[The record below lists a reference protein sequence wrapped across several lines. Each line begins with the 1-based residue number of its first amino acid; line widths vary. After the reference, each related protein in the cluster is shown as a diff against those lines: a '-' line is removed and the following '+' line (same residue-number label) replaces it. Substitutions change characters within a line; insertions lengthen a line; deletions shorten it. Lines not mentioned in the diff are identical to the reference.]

1 MEWESDSSCCSLHI
15 LDRDI
20 GLLEGA
26 EAGCWSLGIVEQS
39 QGEGCCWL
47 QRDRLRGCERGDH
60 GGKCQWR
67 KARQPRKQGDTAE
80 SCVMGGAIAMASLS
94 LHTST
99 SSWKIERLAHQTP
112 NALNYR
118 VGPQPGGLLYAPD
131 APNNREG
138 LQTRETSKC
147 LNGWRYGARLSKE
160 AFWLP
165 ATRGSKKTDRALIPV
180 VSLHNWCPS
189 SSLQVKQLCHLH
201 DQLSL
206 GQSWNRKKDLVSMC
220 TRSLR
225 LCPTL
230 CDPVDLACQASLS
243 GTGVL
248 QARILEHIVQYWL
261 SYPSTA
267 LYFLLP

>member
-94 LHTST
+94 PHTST

-118 VGPQPGGLLYAPD
+118 VGPQPGGPLYVPD
-131 APNNREG
+131 ALKTEKDPRQGSPLSAWMDGAMEKDQPKRPSDCQ
-138 LQTRETSKC
+138 LQEAQK
-147 LNGWRYGARLSKE
+147 RLIG
-160 AFWLP
+160 P
-165 ATRGSKKTDRALIPV
+165 
-180 VSLHNWCPS
+180 
-189 SSLQVKQLCHLH
+189 
-201 DQLSL
+201 
-206 GQSWNRKKDLVSMC
+206 
-220 TRSLR
+220 
-225 LCPTL
+225 
-230 CDPVDLACQASLS
+230 
-243 GTGVL
+243 
-248 QARILEHIVQYWL
+248 
-261 SYPSTA
+261 
-267 LYFLLP
+267 